1 MKPVSIY
8 KPVSIEQAIQILSLH
23 GTDAGVY
30 AGGTAVALTNAA
42 PLKYNAEKI
51 DMAKGLLA
59 SGIERLSA

>member
-8 KPVSIEQAIQILSLH
+8 TPVSIERAIQILSLH

-30 AGGTAVALTNAA
+30 AEGTMV
-42 PLKYNAEKI
+42 PRFRYNAEKI